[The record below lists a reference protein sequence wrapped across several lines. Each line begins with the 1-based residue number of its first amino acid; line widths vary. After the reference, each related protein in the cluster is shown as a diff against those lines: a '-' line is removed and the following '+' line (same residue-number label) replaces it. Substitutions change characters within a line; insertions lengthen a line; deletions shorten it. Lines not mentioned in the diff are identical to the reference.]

1 MIYLQIFD
9 AQRMTLA
16 AHNYIPTLPVL
27 ISCAHVFLR
36 RLLQPEGAFIC
47 VSFAP
52 PEERLE
58 LLEYWDLD
66 QPGKCLAWDVH
77 VDAIGESNPTQGS
90 PCCSFSRLSMAV
102 LLRDSNQSTIVPGS
116 IY

>member
-1 MIYLQIFD
+1 MLATQNHGRNPPCPNLVHLPIFYF
-9 AQRMTLA
+9 QR
-16 AHNYIPTLPVL
+16 I
-27 ISCAHVFLR
+27 
-36 RLLQPEGAFIC
+36 LQPEGAFIC

-77 VDAIGESNPTQGS
+77 VDAIGESNHSKFT
-90 PCCSFSRLSMAV
+90 FR
-102 LLRDSNQSTIVPGS
+102 
-116 IY
+116 